1 MREKIVTVCLG
12 EDHIWRNRKDAIA
25 HFREKAESCPPA
37 SLDRTHYEDV
47 LSKLEAG
54 RTVAR
59 DWD

>member
-1 MREKIVTVCLG
+1 MITKILTLCLG
-12 EDHIWRNRKDAIA
+12 EDIVWHDRRKAVSY
-25 HFREKAESCPPA
+25 FKEKIKNCPPS
-37 SLDRTHYEDV
+37 SLDREHYERV